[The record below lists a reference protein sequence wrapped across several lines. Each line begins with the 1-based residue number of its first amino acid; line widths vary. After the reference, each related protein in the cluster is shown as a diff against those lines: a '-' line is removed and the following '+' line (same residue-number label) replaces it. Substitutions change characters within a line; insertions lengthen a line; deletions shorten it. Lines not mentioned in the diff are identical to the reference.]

1 MPAGSDKEYDM
12 HTQYVSKYALL
23 ILLAL
28 GLAACGGKTSVES
41 DLGIRGAPDWVNEGT
56 QYLNDRD
63 GRLFHGVGHAPPMG
77 DNALQISTADNRARA
92 EVARILSS
100 YMDVVSNDYSA
111 HAASAGR
118 SVNRQTVSRQ
128 INNLTRVNLTGV
140 KIIGHWKNEE
150 TGNVWSIAE
159 LDMAQMQD
167 TLDRV
172 NDMNADL
179 KRYISDQGGNI
190 FDSLAQEN

>member
-1 MPAGSDKEYDM
+1 MNTQHVLK
-12 HTQYVSKYALL
+12 HTLVL
-23 ILLAL
+23 LLAL
-28 GLAACGGKTSVES
+28 GLAACAGKTQVES

-63 GRLFHGVGHAPPMG
+63 GRLFHGVGHAPPMD

-100 YMDVVSNDYSA
+100 YMDVVSNDYST
-111 HAASAGR
+111 HAASTGR
-118 SVNRQTVSRQ
+118 SINQQAVSRQ
-128 INNLTRVNLTGV
+128 INNLTKVNLTGV

-150 TGNVWSIAE
+150 TGDVWSIAE

-167 TLDRV
+167 TLDKV

-179 KRYISDQGGNI
+179 RRYISDQGGNI
-190 FDSLAQEN
+190 FDNLVQEN

>member
-1 MPAGSDKEYDM
+1 MNKLQLLKQG
-12 HTQYVSKYALL
+12 LL
-23 ILLAL
+23 ISLVV
-28 GLAACGGKTSVES
+28 GLAACGGKTRVES
-41 DLGIRGAPDWVNEGT
+41 DLGIRGAPEWVNEGT
-56 QYLNDRD
+56 QYLNDGD
-63 GRLFHGVGHAPPMG
+63 GRLFHGVGHAPPM
-77 DNALQISTADNRARA
+77 DDKSLQISTADNRARA

-118 SVNRQTVSRQ
+118 SINQQNVSRQ

-140 KIIGHWKNEE
+140 RIIGHWENEQ
-150 TGNVWSIAE
+150 TGNIWSIAE
-159 LDMAQMQD
+159 LDMAQMAE

-172 NDMNADL
+172 DDMNADL

-190 FDSLAQEN
+190 FDNLAQEN

>member
-1 MPAGSDKEYDM
+1 MK
-12 HTQYVSKYALL
+12 TQRVFKHGL
-23 ILLAL
+23 IMLLAI
-28 GLAACGGKTSVES
+28 GLAACAGKTEVES
-41 DLGIRGAPDWVNEGT
+41 DLGISGAPDWVNEGT

-63 GRLFHGVGHAPPMG
+63 GRLFHGVGSAPAMG
-77 DNALQISTADNRARA
+77 DHALQVSTADNRARA

-118 SVNRQTVSRQ
+118 SVNQQTVSRQ

-140 KIIGHWKNEE
+140 KIIGHWKDEKS
-150 TGNVWSIAE
+150 GSIWSIAE
-159 LDMAQMQD
+159 LDMNRMQE
-167 TLDRV
+167 TLSNV

-179 KRYISDQGGNI
+179 RRYISDQGGNI
-190 FDSLAQEN
+190 FDKLAQEK

>member
-1 MPAGSDKEYDM
+1 MNKLQLLKQG
-12 HTQYVSKYALL
+12 LL
-23 ILLAL
+23 ISLVI
-28 GLAACGGKTSVES
+28 GLAACGGKTQVES
-41 DLGIRGAPDWVNEGT
+41 DLGIRGGPEWVNEGT

-63 GRLFHGVGHAPPMG
+63 GRLFHGVGHTPPMG
-77 DNALQISTADNRARA
+77 DKSLQIATADNRARA

-100 YMDVVSNDYSA
+100 YMDVVSDDYSA

-118 SVNRQTVSRQ
+118 SINQQNVSRQ

-140 KIIGHWKNEE
+140 RIIGHWQNEQ
-150 TGNVWSIAE
+150 TGNIWSIAE
-159 LDMAQMQD
+159 LDMARIAE
-167 TLDRV
+167 TLDKV
-172 NDMNADL
+172 DDMNADL